1 MNAYV
6 NVCSITDHV
15 IDPGKVREGMF
26 GYLRSE
32 LLWSDGRE
40 VRKVTN
46 NSYFKKKGT
55 ILETTMEKES

>member
-1 MNAYV
+1 
-6 NVCSITDHV
+6 
-15 IDPGKVREGMF
+15 MF